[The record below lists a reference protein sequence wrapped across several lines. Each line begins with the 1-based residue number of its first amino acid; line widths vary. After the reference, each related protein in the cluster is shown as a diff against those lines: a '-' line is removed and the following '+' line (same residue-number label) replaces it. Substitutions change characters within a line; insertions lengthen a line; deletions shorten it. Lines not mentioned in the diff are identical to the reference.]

1 MQEQAPETFLAAL
14 RERGIRRIRQ
24 VRFKNNRER
33 LLSLSRDGDLLNVHV
48 CFATA
53 PAEILDSLADF
64 LRARDGSAES
74 RNAIAV
80 LRDWPGTRDGLDRAR
95 EDAAARNGGDERVP
109 KAGHC
114 CGTAAQRRYL
124 RRLYVQLNRERFR
137 GGLPR
142 DLPIR
147 LSNRME
153 TRYGHVRYH
162 VRRSGK
168 REVVELALNV
178 DLMLDGNEQDLLDT
192 MLHEMAH
199 IEAWLSL
206 GHRGHGR
213 PWKRVARR
221 VGCEAR
227 ACAQGSLRRRRR
239 RGLTVTRVPTRE
251 LVPAKIETSQFDL
264 FTGMIN
270 SGLSWL
276 AALTRSETS

>member
-1 MQEQAPETFLAAL
+1 MQEHTSEIFLAAL
-14 RERGIRRIRQ
+14 RERGVRRIRQ

-48 CFATA
+48 CFASA
-53 PAEILDSLADF
+53 PAEILDSLASF
-64 LRARDGSAES
+64 LRARDGSIES
-74 RNAIAV
+74 RNAIAL
-80 LRDWPGTRDGLDRAR
+80 LRDWPGTRAGLDRAR
-95 EDAAARNGGDERVP
+95 EQAAARNGGDEPVP
-109 KAGHC
+109 RPGLC

-124 RRLYVQLNRERFR
+124 RRLYLQLNRARFR
-137 GGLPR
+137 GALPR

-147 LSNRME
+147 LSDRME

-162 VRRSGK
+162 TRKSGK

-192 MLHEMAH
+192 TLHEMAH
-199 IEAWLSL
+199 IEAWLAL

-239 RGLTVTRVPTRE
+239 RGLSVTRVPTHE
-251 LVPAKIETSQFDL
+251 LVPEKIETGQFDL
-264 FTGMIN
+264 FSGVI
-270 SGLSWL
+270 SAGLSWL
-276 AALTRSETS
+276 TALTRSDTS